1 MTARRL
7 HSRAPNDLEALVVG
21 DPVFAVACGVVF
33 VGAVAATIMLA
44 DPMHAGHASM
54 MWMSGSGQAWL
65 AAGAG
70 FMRMWVVMMA
80 AMMLPSL
87 TPMLLRYRRAAAE
100 TGEIRIGT
108 STALLGLGYSLVWM
122 VLGAVTYPFGAA
134 VATVAHELPSVSY
147 AGPLTVGVLVLIAGL
162 LQLTEWNAH
171 HIACCRELADARTPK
186 RDRRTPWRQGL
197 DLGVH
202 CVCCSALP
210 MAILLVSGGMS
221 LITMSIVT
229 AAMTLERV
237 TINGARVARA
247 LGALVIPMGLI
258 LIARAIG
265 QG

>member
-1 MTARRL
+1 MTARRM
-7 HSRAPNDLEALVVG
+7 HSHARHDLATLVDG
-21 DPVFAVACGVVF
+21 DPVFAMACGAVF

-54 MWMSGSGQAWL
+54 MWMSGSGQGWL
-65 AAGAG
+65 AASAG

-108 STALLGLGYSLVWM
+108 STALLGAGYSLVWIA
-122 VLGAVTYPFGAA
+122 LGMLTYPLGAA
-134 VATVAHELPSVSY
+134 VATVGRELQVGSHAV
-147 AGPLTVGVLVLIAGL
+147 PLTVGVLVLIAGL

-171 HIACCRELADARTPK
+171 HIACCRELGDARTWR
-186 RDRRTPWRQGL
+186 RDGAAPWKQGL
-197 DLGVH
+197 SLGMH
-202 CVCCSALP
+202 CACCTALP
-210 MAILLVSGGMS
+210 MAILLVSGSMS

-229 AAMTLERV
+229 AAITLERV
-237 TINGARVARA
+237 ADDGARVTRA
-247 LGALVIPMGLI
+247 LGAVAIPAALI